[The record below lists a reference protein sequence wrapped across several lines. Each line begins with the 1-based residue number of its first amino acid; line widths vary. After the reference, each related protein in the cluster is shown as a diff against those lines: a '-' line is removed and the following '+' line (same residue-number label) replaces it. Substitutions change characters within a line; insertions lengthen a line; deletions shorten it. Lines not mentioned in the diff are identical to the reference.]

1 MTKEE
6 FNQVQWHKGMRAVTR
21 VRGTECVMNVV
32 DVDFQSYKIGLNYMF
47 TYKSCDCEDV
57 ELIPNSTIVDDYY
70 LRNKKYMDKE
80 ISLGIS
86 FRMCALIC
94 LALVICITVAIE
106 LSNYLV
112 LEWVIGL
119 ELVLYCV
126 LISPVLTLRQYMN
139 YMNDMNE

>member
-1 MTKEE
+1 M
-6 FNQVQWHKGMRAVTR
+6 QWHKGMRAVTR

-94 LALVICITVAIE
+94 LALVICITVEIASSKFFSLSWVIAIE
-106 LSNYLV
+106 V
-112 LEWVIGL
+112 
-119 ELVLYCV
+119 VLYCV
-126 LISPVLTLRQYMN
+126 LMAPVLALLQ
-139 YMNDMNE
+139 YMNDMNEMNE

>member
-1 MTKEE
+1 M
-6 FNQVQWHKGMRAVTR
+6 QWKKGMRVVAR
-21 VRGTECVMNVV
+21 VRGVECVMNVI
-32 DVDFQSYKIGLNYMF
+32 DVDFESYNIGLDYMSI
-47 TYKSCDCEDV
+47 YISCDCEDV
-57 ELIPNSTIVDDYY
+57 ELIPNFTIANDYY
-70 LRNKKYMDKE
+70 LHNKRYMDKE

-126 LISPVLTLRQYMN
+126 LMNPVLTLRQYMN
-139 YMNDMNE
+139 DMNNMQE

>member
-1 MTKEE
+1 MQGIEL
-6 FNQVQWHKGMRAVTR
+6 
-21 VRGTECVMNVV
+21 VMNVV
-32 DVDFQSYKIGLNYMF
+32 DVDFASYKIGLKYML
-47 TYKSCDCEDV
+47 TYISCDCEVV
-57 ELIPNSTIVDDYY
+57 ELIPDSTIVDDYY

-106 LSNYLV
+106 LSNYLI
-112 LEWVIGL
+112 LEWVIAL

-139 YMNDMNE
+139 DMNNMNE

>member
-6 FNQVQWHKGMRAVTR
+6 FNQVQWHKRMRAVTR
-21 VRGTECVMNVV
+21 MQGIELVMNVV
-32 DVDFQSYKIGLNYMF
+32 DVDFASYKIGLNYMF
-47 TYKSCDCEDV
+47 TYISCDCEDV

-112 LEWVIGL
+112 LEWVIAL